1 MRSVCVC
8 VCNYIYI
15 YYYILPGA
23 VLCHNKGSLQRNAAA
38 FITTHQEQSSR
49 QDVANLAN
57 LRERYLRDK
66 QSELLSVFA
75 NVYALVALHMHGCET
90 TVWLVN

>member
-8 VCNYIYI
+8 VCNYINI

-23 VLCHNKGSLQRNAAA
+23 VLCHNKGNLQRYAAP
-38 FITTHQEQSSR
+38 FIITHQEQSSR
-49 QDVANLAN
+49 QDVATLAN
-57 LRERYLRDK
+57 LHERYLRDK

-75 NVYALVALHMHGCET
+75 KVYALVTLHMHGC
-90 TVWLVN
+90 